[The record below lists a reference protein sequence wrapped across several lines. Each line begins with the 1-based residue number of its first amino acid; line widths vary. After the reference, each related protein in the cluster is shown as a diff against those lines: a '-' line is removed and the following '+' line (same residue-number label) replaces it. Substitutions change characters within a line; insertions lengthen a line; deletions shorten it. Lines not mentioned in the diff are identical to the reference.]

1 MLILR
6 RCVAMPGVRVPEFDM
21 PWTASCG
28 RNNCKGCPRLVNKNG
43 VYSCS
48 IGNDVSELNI

>member
-1 MLILR
+1 MLILKH
-6 RCVAMPGVRVPEFDM
+6 CVAMPGVKVPDFDM
-21 PWTASCG
+21 PWTSSCG